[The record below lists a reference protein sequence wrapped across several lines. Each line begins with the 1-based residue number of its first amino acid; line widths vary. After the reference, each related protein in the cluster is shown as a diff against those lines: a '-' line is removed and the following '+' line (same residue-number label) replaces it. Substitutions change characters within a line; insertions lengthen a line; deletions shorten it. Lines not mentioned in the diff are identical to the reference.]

1 MYPALLR
8 EARPVFIFEF
18 SMQRS
23 LPRIMGIL
31 NVTPDSFSDGG
42 RYCTEKELHRRI
54 EELLEEGADIIDV
67 GGESS
72 RPGAEPVPAE
82 EELRRVLPAVAA
94 IRRVSSDIPVSVD
107 TTKAAVARQA
117 VDAGATIIND
127 ITALEGDGKMVEV
140 VRRSGAQVVLM
151 HMQGRP
157 RTMQIAPC
165 YTDVVAEIN
174 AYLAAR
180 IAWLQERGVEHGRII
195 VDPGLG
201 FGKTLAHNLSILRH
215 LSAFQR
221 HDCPVLIGHSRKGFL
236 GIVAQAKEPA
246 ARDLATAVV
255 SAHCARQGVAMLRV
269 HDVAATRQALQIQ
282 AVLDGGAVEE
292 E

>member
-1 MYPALLR
+1 
-8 EARPVFIFEF
+8 
-18 SMQRS
+18 
-23 LPRIMGIL
+23 MGIL

-72 RPGAEPVPAE
+72 RPGAEPVPAG

-94 IRRVSSDIPVSVD
+94 IRRISDIPVSVD

-117 VDAGATIIND
+117 VDAGATIVND
-127 ITALEGDGKMVEV
+127 ITALEGDGEMVEV
-140 VRRSGAQVVLM
+140 VRRSGVQVVLM

-157 RTMQIAPC
+157 RTMQIAPR

-180 IAWLQERGVEHGRII
+180 IAWLQEQGVEHGRII

-201 FGKTLAHNLSILRH
+201 FGKTLAHNLSILRQ
-215 LSAFQR
+215 LGAFQR
-221 HDCPVLIGHSRKGFL
+221 HGCPVLIGHSRKGFL
-236 GIVAQAKEPA
+236 GTVVQTKEPA

-269 HDVAATRQALQIQ
+269 HDVAATRQALHIQ
-282 AVLDGGAVEE
+282 AALDGDAAEGE
-292 E
+292 